1 MKRILFVLI
10 AVLLGAGAVVFLTHR
25 RGASSGGA
33 SKQLYTCG
41 MHPQIIKDKPG
52 DCPICGMKL
61 QPIRKQPGEGA
72 TAAGAAAGK
81 SAPGDRKVK
90 YYKSTMMLGE
100 ISQTARKDSMGMDMV
115 PVYEGEDD
123 S

>member
-61 QPIRKQPGEGA
+61 QPIRKQPGENA
-72 TAAGAAAGK
+72 TAATG
-81 SAPGDRKVK
+81 APGERKVK

-100 ISQTARKDSMGMDMV
+100 ISQAPRKDSMGMDMA

-123 S
+123 